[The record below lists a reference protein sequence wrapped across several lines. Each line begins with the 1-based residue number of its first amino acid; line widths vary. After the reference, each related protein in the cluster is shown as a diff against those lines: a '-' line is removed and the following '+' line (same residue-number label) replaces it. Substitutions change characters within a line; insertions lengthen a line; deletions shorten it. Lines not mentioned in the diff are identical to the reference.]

1 MSNLQQNIIRLFLI
15 PVMMLTGAVLFA
27 QQKGEYPYPVKKYWK
42 KGNKEYDAGHWTE
55 AEKNY
60 RKALSP
66 REDQPEVLY
75 NLGNVLQQRQQ
86 WNEALDTYGRSLELA
101 RDKHLKSSIY
111 HNRGNIYMQMKDYQK
126 AVESYKNSL
135 RFEPDNEQTRYNLAL
150 AMQNLKQQ
158 QKNQKNQQN
167 QQNQQ
172 NKNDQ
177 KDQKNQQN
185 QKNKGNKGDQ
195 KDQKNQQDQ
204 KNKPD
209 DQNKDGKNKPD
220 NQKGDQKDKKDQG
233 DQKDKGNNG
242 DQGKQKKDDK
252 AKPENEGKNKSA
264 DQKKQD
270 PSTGQGDEQKKGK
283 KGGEA
288 GITPARMQRLL
299 KAMENEEKKTLKK
312 VRFSKVKTKKSKS
325 GKDW

>member
-1 MSNLQQNIIRLFLI
+1 MSNLQQNIIHLFLI
-15 PVMMLTGAVLFA
+15 PVMMLTGTVLFA
-27 QQKGEYPYPVKKYWK
+27 QQNGEHPYPVKKYWK

-135 RFEPDNEQTRYNLAL
+135 RLEPDNEQTRYNLAL
-150 AMQNLKQQ
+150 AMQYLKQQ

-177 KDQKNQQN
+177 KDQKNQQD

-195 KDQKNQQDQ
+195 KDQQDQ

-233 DQKDKGNNG
+233 DQKEKKG

-252 AKPENEGKNKSA
+252 AKPENEGKNKPGN
-264 DQKKQD
+264 QKKQD

-283 KGGEA
+283 KDGEA